1 MGTGL
6 EKLTVVSDTIHG
18 AYLYCPADIFL
29 FARIGRLLIHI
40 VVRRIV
46 AVHEVL
52 QGIRKTD
59 AASVA
64 RTCYVVLAC
73 HVFLEPDHYCGHT
86 ESPWA

>member
-18 AYLYCPADIFL
+18 ANLYRPADIFL

-40 VVRRIV
+40 VIRRIV

-52 QGIRKTD
+52 QGIRKAD
-59 AASVA
+59 SASVA
-64 RTCYVVLAC
+64 CAGHVVLAW
-73 HVFLEPDHYCGHT
+73 HVFL
-86 ESPWA
+86 